1 MINQFGLPEK
11 SSNEKPPLTL
21 LVIFQVIRRIP
32 PDIFNPSKFI
42 ERQLHPGFATKL
54 LTFEDAIEFVMVLPG
69 QTALAVRQQFA
80 RILRRYIAGDHSLIN
95 EIEANAESN
104 SPLAQMARAAAT
116 AEDTVLLGFK
126 RRREELELFKLEEE
140 IGAMARTRLVN
151 LKNDLQELADPTATK
166 LDERTRLMFKDSYMN
181 LLMAPSGASGQ
192 QPQITNGAATSPN
205 APISISG
212 VATSLGY
219 KPTTNESKRI
229 GIDIRNR
236 YLRLHNKPPSKHD
249 QLCDGRVTLVN
260 SYTEQDRPLLTE
272 ALHAFYGA
280 RASDDGRDSS
290 D

>member
-1 MINQFGLPEK
+1 
-11 SSNEKPPLTL
+11 
-21 LVIFQVIRRIP
+21 
-32 PDIFNPSKFI
+32 
-42 ERQLHPGFATKL
+42 
-54 LTFEDAIEFVMVLPG
+54 
-69 QTALAVRQQFA
+69 
-80 RILRRYIAGDHSLIN
+80 
-95 EIEANAESN
+95 
-104 SPLAQMARAAAT
+104 MARAAAP

-181 LLMAPSGASGQ
+181 LLMTPSGASGQ